1 MELGSRTMK
10 RMNLELGGK
19 NPFIVLEDAD
29 VDAAVKCAVMSQY
42 SNSGQICASPG
53 RYYLHEKIY
62 YEFVEKFVAAS
73 KTLITGDPADPKT
86 QMGPVVNK
94 EQRDKVETYIKSG
107 VDQGA
112 KLMLGGQRPTG
123 KGYYVPPTVFT
134 DVTMNMTIAREE
146 IFGPVA
152 CILKPWNSEEKMLES
167 VNDNIFGLGGSVWSR
182 NIVRAMKTA
191 ERIEAG
197 GIWINDHLTL
207 HEDMPWGGVKESG
220 IGRENCWTG
229 MEEYTQL
236 KTICLNLT

>member
-1 MELGSRTMK
+1 
-10 RMNLELGGK
+10 
-19 NPFIVLEDAD
+19 
-29 VDAAVKCAVMSQY
+29 
-42 SNSGQICASPG
+42 
-53 RYYLHEKIY
+53 
-62 YEFVEKFVAAS
+62 VAAS